1 MGYELR
7 RWLADR
13 LPAGLSS
20 GERLVAL
27 EIADQ
32 ANEQSR
38 HAYGSETRAII
49 LRRTGYADEK
59 QLGKVLTK
67 LAKNGI
73 EMREPVRSK
82 DGEPVRDKRGR
93 VVYACNGHEMSE
105 FVIPRLEDLPSC
117 PERGTFPPEAAPERS
132 PDRSSKREEGA
143 PPGPEG
149 PPSGAASDAKVPR
162 LVPKVPPAGHPS
174 PQSPQENSSSLL
186 SHERVVMEALAP
198 AGVTEDE
205 MREVIKEIRKATK
218 GKIENPNSYFRTI
231 AQRGDLPD
239 YLNRV
244 RANAERR
251 AAYAARQAQ
260 PPPVIPT
267 EPPESSVTPEE
278 KDALISAARKKFQD
292 LTRSQERR
300 GARPPARIALPRQAP
315 DEPPPAVQAAH
326 DYLKTLGNF
335 DQWWTAAREE
345 LGTAAHRNEITVLA
359 AQLARENTR
368 PPSQEAS

>member
-32 ANEQSR
+32 ANDQSR
-38 HAYGSETRAII
+38 HAYGSETRAVI

-73 EMREPVRSK
+73 EMREPVRGK

-105 FVIPRLEDLPSC
+105 FVVPRLEDLPSC
-117 PERGTFPPEAAPERS
+117 PERGSFLYEAAPERS
-132 PDRSSKREEGA
+132 PDRVSKRDEGA
-143 PPGPEG
+143 PHGPEG

-198 AGVTEDE
+198 AGATEDE
-205 MREVIKEIRKATK
+205 MREVITEIRQATK
-218 GKIENPNSYFRTI
+218 GRIENPNGYFRAI
-231 AQRGDLPD
+231 AERGDLPD
-239 YLNRV
+239 YLSRV

-260 PPPVIPT
+260 PPPAVPEQAPDPD
-267 EPPESSVTPEE
+267 EPPVTPEE
-278 KDALISAARKKFQD
+278 AADARAAVREALRGSQARRSEKGPARVLRPRHTPEEVSPALQAAR
-292 LTRSQERR
+292 
-300 GARPPARIALPRQAP
+300 
-315 DEPPPAVQAAH
+315 
-326 DYLKTLGNF
+326 DYLNTRGDYFEWMATARDKLGP
-335 DQWWTAAREE
+335 DAARDEVV
-345 LGTAAHRNEITVLA
+345 VLA
-359 AQLARENTR
+359 AELAKERT
-368 PPSQEAS
+368 P